1 MINLKSTYNLYL
13 FILFFVTLFLSHPW
27 ECHSSKNNK
36 KNGTSKNILFPLC
49 QVVLN
54 IFCSSLPQWSLH
66 LRQTPPGLPHQP
78 VCGELFLQSP
88 EHFSVC
94 GSLPPPPAWTKYSV
108 FLLCFP
114 SQPKVMLSWFTFMV
128 LVYPPQYFLQ
138 LVQCQEHSRFSRRGE
153 QTLPFAIMSFW
164 AVGTRGSQCRC
175 TPFPQRVSESK
186 AVVSFWKWV
195 TISIFFSFNFTC
207 AVKPNQSSNAL

>member
-1 MINLKSTYNLYL
+1 MINLKSKCTYNLYL

-66 LRQTPPGLPHQP
+66 LQQTPPGLLRQP

-94 GSLPPPPAWTKYSV
+94 GKPEQNIQYFYFVSLHNPK
-108 FLLCFP
+108 LCCHGL
-114 SQPKVMLSWFTFMV
+114 LSWS
-128 LVYPPQYFLQ
+128 L
-138 LVQCQEHSRFSRRGE
+138 
-153 QTLPFAIMSFW
+153 
-164 AVGTRGSQCRC
+164 
-175 TPFPQRVSESK
+175 
-186 AVVSFWKWV
+186 
-195 TISIFFSFNFTC
+195 SIHNNISFNLCSARNTVGFQGEVNKHC
-207 AVKPNQSSNAL
+207 PLQSCPSEQ